1 MGVLPYITGSVPS
14 GSAPVR
20 PNFPANED
28 GVCVCGGCPW
38 NRRGAESRLQGFLLA
53 PLVGLVLYRF
63 GLHLRQPSI
72 RKALAKLPIGEG
84 LQEDT
89 TEQSGDKKAAR
100 GTLGSSSGRR
110 PTWTQRL

>member
-1 MGVLPYITGSVPS
+1 M
-14 GSAPVR
+14 
-20 PNFPANED
+20 
-28 GVCVCGGCPW
+28 CGGVVLRTAGV
-38 NRRGAESRLQGFLLA
+38 RRAASRASLLA
-53 PLVGLVLYRF
+53 PLVGLVLDRF

-89 TEQSGDKKAAR
+89 TEQPGDIKAAR

-110 PTWTQRL
+110 PTWIQRL